1 MKPYL
6 TMEEIISIPRL
17 SEPAVSE
24 DGCKVAWVETITDW
38 DKNEYPEHVQV
49 YDTRTETKI
58 TLEAGSAS
66 SNSPA
71 WSTTNRLAWLGLRDG
86 LGQVF
91 VLAEGKPIQV
101 TSIKT
106 GVISFQWAP
115 DGEGIYFI
123 APDLKCQE
131 ALEKRKELYG
141 DFSYAE
147 RDRTWNSL
155 YFTKIGPDE
164 DLIKTNST
172 PKDLRPQDQEPER
185 KLLGDE
191 KHHVLGFAVSPD
203 STSIAT
209 IAAPGSDVEAK
220 EDAKVY
226 LFDMATSEL
235 KELPVP
241 KPLDNSG

>member
-115 DGEGIYFI
+115 DGEGI
-123 APDLKCQE
+123 
-131 ALEKRKELYG
+131 
-141 DFSYAE
+141 
-147 RDRTWNSL
+147 
-155 YFTKIGPDE
+155 
-164 DLIKTNST
+164 
-172 PKDLRPQDQEPER
+172 
-185 KLLGDE
+185 
-191 KHHVLGFAVSPD
+191 
-203 STSIAT
+203 
-209 IAAPGSDVEAK
+209 
-220 EDAKVY
+220 
-226 LFDMATSEL
+226 
-235 KELPVP
+235 
-241 KPLDNSG
+241 